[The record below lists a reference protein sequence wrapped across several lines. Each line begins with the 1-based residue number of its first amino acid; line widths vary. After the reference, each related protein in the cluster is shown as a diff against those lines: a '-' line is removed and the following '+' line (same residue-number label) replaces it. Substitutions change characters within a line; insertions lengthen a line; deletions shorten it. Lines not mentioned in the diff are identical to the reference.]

1 MLHEIVSHA
10 NLPDAP
16 ASAYDEGKHRIRSC
30 ADAESKNKKQEKR
43 VPNLKSSMKDMR
55 VSERRRQRNRPI
67 ISATRTYV
75 RRARTAIE
83 AGDTSNAAT
92 AVGDAISALD
102 RAASKGVI
110 HRNNAARRKSRLMAK
125 YNALGK

>member
-1 MLHEIVSHA
+1 VSS
-10 NLPDAP
+10 D
-16 ASAYDEGKHRIRSC
+16 
-30 ADAESKNKKQEKR
+30 KQEKR

-55 VSERRRQRNRPI
+55 VSERRRLRNRPI

-75 RRARTAIE
+75 RRARAAID
-83 AGDTSNAAT
+83 AGDTAIAAS

-102 RAASKGVI
+102 KAASKGVI